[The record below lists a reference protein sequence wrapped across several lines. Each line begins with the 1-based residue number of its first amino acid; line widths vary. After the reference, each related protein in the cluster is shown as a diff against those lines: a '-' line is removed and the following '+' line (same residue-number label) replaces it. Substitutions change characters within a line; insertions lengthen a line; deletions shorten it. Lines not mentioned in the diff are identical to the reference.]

1 MTAPTVPND
10 WYFITP
16 PQSVAWDKGSTSR
29 EIATYGS
36 NAPYLNYG
44 TTKLRKLRLSDA
56 LVEGFS
62 GNRQIEANV
71 TNLEACMTMVMGG
84 SGYVAPY
91 CWNVFAGGKS
101 YGTFVIN
108 SVNVKEEMRDVSG
121 AATRARVDI
130 TLTEVPAYQV
140 SSGQDISSKAIQGS
154 MDGKYAKAMADQE
167 KKVAAAQNS
176 GNGGDTGGNGG
187 DTGGNNGDGT
197 KNKDGEK
204 GDGEKKEEKKPVKQA
219 TLEQVL
225 SIPPINK

>member
-1 MTAPTVPND
+1 MTVPTVPSD

-16 PQSVAWDKGSTSR
+16 PQEVRWEKGSSSR
-29 EIATYGS
+29 EISTYGS

-44 TTKLRKLRLSDA
+44 TTKLRRLSLGNA

-101 YGTFVIN
+101 YGTFVISN
-108 SVNVKEEMRDVSG
+108 VNVKEEMRDVSG

-130 TLTEVPAYQV
+130 DLIEVPAYQV
-140 SSGQDISSKAIQGS
+140 GSGQDISSKALQGS
-154 MDGKYAKAMADQE
+154 MDGKYASAMADQE
-167 KKVAAAQNS
+167 KKVAGAQAS
-176 GNGGDTGGNGG
+176 GGGSGGGAGGGGGGAEASVDSDFTKAQQDLAKTGGPVTKAPTQFTSGRYSS
-187 DTGGNNGDGT
+187 GT
-197 KNKDGEK
+197 KK
-204 GDGEKKEEKKPVKQA
+204 
-219 TLEQVL
+219 
-225 SIPPINK
+225 